1 MCRPC
6 GQDGGERLVHPDDER
21 LVPMRL
27 QRFLARAGVASRRG
41 SEQLMTAGRV
51 RVNGE
56 VKSEL
61 GTKVDPAVDVVTV
74 DGEPVRLGAGSV
86 SLMLHKPAGYL
97 TTMSDPHGRP
107 TVAELI
113 PRHRFPGLFP
123 VGRLDLDTTGLLVF
137 TTDGNLGQR
146 LLHPSHHVWKTY
158 LALVDGCVADG
169 DLTPLRRG
177 IELDD
182 GPCLPAR
189 CRAISPATAR
199 DVFGRDVSSDATS
212 VEIAIREGRKN
223 QVKRMFSKIGHP
235 VLALHRAK
243 FGGLDLG
250 DLPVGSWRKL
260 TAPELSL
267 LSFDADADF
276 DTKER

>member
-1 MCRPC
+1 MCRP
-6 GQDGGERLVHPDDER
+6 QDRNGEGRLVHPDDER

-41 SEQLMTAGRV
+41 SENLMTTGRV

-61 GTKVDPAVDVVTV
+61 GTKVDPSVDLVTV
-74 DGEPVRLGAGSV
+74 DGVPVTLGAGSV

-107 TVAELI
+107 TVAELV

-123 VGRLDLDTTGLLVF
+123 VGRLDLDTTGLLLF
-137 TTDGNLGQR
+137 TTDGDLGQR

-158 LALVDGCVADG
+158 LAVVDGRVADG
-169 DLTPLRRG
+169 DLSPLRHG
-177 IELDD
+177 IVLDD

-189 CRAISPATAR
+189 CRLVSPSTVR
-199 DVFGRDVSSDATS
+199 NVFGGALPSDAS
-212 VEIAIREGRKN
+212 AVEIVIREGRKN
-223 QVKRMFSKIGHP
+223 QVKRMLSKIGHP
-235 VLALHRAK
+235 VLALHRAR
-243 FGGLDLG
+243 FGGLELG
-250 DLPVGSWRKL
+250 DLSVGAWREL
-260 TAPELSL
+260 TADELSL
-267 LSFDADADF
+267 LSSDIDNE
-276 DTKER
+276 ERS